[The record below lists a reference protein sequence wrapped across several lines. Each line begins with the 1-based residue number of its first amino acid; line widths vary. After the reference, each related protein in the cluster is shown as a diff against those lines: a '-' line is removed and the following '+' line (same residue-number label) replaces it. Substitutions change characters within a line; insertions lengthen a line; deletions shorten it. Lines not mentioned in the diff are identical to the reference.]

1 MRSMISGMTT
11 ANMKLVTLNVVFPG
25 KLETPDQKLDDGEA
39 IVRRVVEL
47 EGLYKEL
54 KGSFRLVKLAKRL
67 TSPTE
72 PFTEYEKKVS
82 PLLNLNHTSI
92 ESMLGLCR

>member
-1 MRSMISGMTT
+1 MPIYSRTHVRPIVPGMTT

-47 EGLYKEL
+47 KNLYKEL
-54 KGSFRLVKLAKRL
+54 KGRFRLVQLAKRL
-67 TSPTE
+67 N
-72 PFTEYEKKVS
+72 VA
-82 PLLNLNHTSI
+82 H
-92 ESMLGLCR
+92 